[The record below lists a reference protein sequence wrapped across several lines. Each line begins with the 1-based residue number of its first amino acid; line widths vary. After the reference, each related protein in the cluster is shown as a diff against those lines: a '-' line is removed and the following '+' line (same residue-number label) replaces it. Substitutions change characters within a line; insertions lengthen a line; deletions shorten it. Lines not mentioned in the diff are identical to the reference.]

1 MSLKSK
7 GTKRKITN
15 NILEVRTHAVSCSIL
30 IIDKYQSY
38 SLFKNNE
45 SDSEQGVNIIN
56 RKRQLIQ
63 LFTLALTL
71 VSSIVVITSL
81 SQAANGQLR
90 YSTAGFE

>member
-1 MSLKSK
+1 M
-7 GTKRKITN
+7 
-15 NILEVRTHAVSCSIL
+15 HAVSCSIL